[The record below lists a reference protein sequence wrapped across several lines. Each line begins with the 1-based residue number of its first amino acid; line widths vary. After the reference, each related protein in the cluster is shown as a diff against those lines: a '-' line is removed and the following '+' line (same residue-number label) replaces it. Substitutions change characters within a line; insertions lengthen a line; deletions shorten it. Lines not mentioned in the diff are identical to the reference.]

1 MYEYWVNNYDFLKW
15 LYGCHESAA
24 KAVEINHNFKKG
36 INMTDPI
43 LYLSMILGLT
53 GVYVL
58 ISSFGD
64 DDDDSND
71 DGERYIYNLEYVKV
85 GK

>member
-1 MYEYWVNNYDFLKW
+1 
-15 LYGCHESAA
+15 
-24 KAVEINHNFKKG
+24 
-36 INMTDPI
+36 MTDPI
-43 LYLSMILGLT
+43 LYLSMILGFT

-71 DGERYIYNLEYVKV
+71 DGERYIYNLEYVEV
-85 GK
+85 GR

>member
-1 MYEYWVNNYDFLKW
+1 MVVVRLPRK
-15 LYGCHESAA
+15 LQKST
-24 KAVEINHNFKKG
+24 ILFKQI

-43 LYLSMILGLT
+43 LYLSMFLGLT

>member
-1 MYEYWVNNYDFLKW
+1 MH
-15 LYGCHESAA
+15 GCHETAA
-24 KAVEINHNFKKG
+24 EAVEINHTFKQG
-36 INMTDPI
+36 TNMTAPI

-64 DDDDSND
+64 DDDDSNH
-71 DGERYIYNLEYVKV
+71 DGERYMYNLEYVKV

>member
-1 MYEYWVNNYDFLKW
+1 MH
-15 LYGCHESAA
+15 GCHETAA
-24 KAVEINHNFKKG
+24 EAVEINHTFYIRK
-36 INMTDPI
+36 NMTDPI

>member
-1 MYEYWVNNYDFLKW
+1 MVVMRLPRK
-15 LYGCHESAA
+15 LQKSTII
-24 KAVEINHNFKKG
+24 VTKK
-36 INMTDPI
+36 NMTDPI

-53 GVYVL
+53 GIYVL

-64 DDDDSND
+64 DDDDNNN

-85 GK
+85 GG

>member
-1 MYEYWVNNYDFLKW
+1 
-15 LYGCHESAA
+15 
-24 KAVEINHNFKKG
+24 
-36 INMTDPI
+36 MTDPI

-58 ISSFGD
+58 VSSF

>member
-1 MYEYWVNNYDFLKW
+1 MLWD
-15 LYGCHESAA
+15 GGGS
-24 KAVEINHNFKKG
+24 FKTAIFFKQK

-43 LYLSMILGLT
+43 LYLSMLLGLI
-53 GVYVL
+53 GVLVL
-58 ISSFGD
+58 ISSFAD
-64 DDDDSND
+64 DDDDSDD

>member
-1 MYEYWVNNYDFLKW
+1 MRLPRK
-15 LYGCHESAA
+15 LQESTILI
-24 KAVEINHNFKKG
+24 KQGK
-36 INMTDPI
+36 NMTDQI
-43 LYLSMILGLT
+43 LYLSMVLGLT

-85 GK
+85 GR

>member
-1 MYEYWVNNYDFLKW
+1 M
-15 LYGCHESAA
+15 YGCHETAA
-24 KAVEINHNFKKG
+24 KAVEINHTLVYKG
-36 INMTDPI
+36 INLTDPI

-58 ISSFGD
+58 ISSFED

>member
-1 MYEYWVNNYDFLKW
+1 MVIIRTLRKLWKSTIL
-15 LYGCHESAA
+15 L
-24 KAVEINHNFKKG
+24 KKG

-71 DGERYIYNLEYVKV
+71 DGERYIYNLKYVKSSV
-85 GK
+85 

>member
-1 MYEYWVNNYDFLKW
+1 
-15 LYGCHESAA
+15 
-24 KAVEINHNFKKG
+24 
-36 INMTDPI
+36 MTEPI

-64 DDDDSND
+64 DDDDSNYD
-71 DGERYIYNLEYVKV
+71 SERYIYNLEYIKV

>member
-1 MYEYWVNNYDFLKW
+1 
-15 LYGCHESAA
+15 
-24 KAVEINHNFKKG
+24 
-36 INMTDPI
+36 MTDPI

-71 DGERYIYNLEYVKV
+71 DGDSNEDEYTNMSVYTYLKR
-85 GK
+85 

>member
-1 MYEYWVNNYDFLKW
+1 MH
-15 LYGCHESAA
+15 GCHETAA
-24 KAVEINHNFKKG
+24 EAVEINHTFYIKN
-36 INMTDPI
+36 NMTDPI

-85 GK
+85 GR